1 MSPRISVRTLVL
13 AGLAISLL
21 LAAVVSFWA
30 AGTPD
35 GLETVAESLGFADAA
50 GNHQTEGSPF
60 ADYGTRGV
68 DSGFLSNGVAGVVG
82 VLVTIALALTLAA
95 LAARRRSRVAPERT
109 DTIDDPLGATATG
122 RGE

>member
-1 MSPRISVRTLVL
+1 MKPRISLRTLVL
-13 AGLAISLL
+13 SGLMISLL
-21 LAAVVSFWA
+21 LAGIVSFWA

-50 GNHQTEGSPF
+50 GDHQTEGSPF

-82 VLVTIALALTLAA
+82 VLLTGAVMWL
-95 LAARRRSRVAPERT
+95 LVRLLTRRSK
-109 DTIDDPLGATATG
+109 D
-122 RGE
+122 